1 VNLLL
6 FEETNLPAAIQLP
19 SVRPSPRHP
28 LILQGRKHLRYQVR
42 LFVHLCRLWFILPY
56 SIFHFSADFMIVNTG
71 TPVDCVSLA
80 LSGRLFS
87 WSAPALVLCL
97 LAIAPGFPK
106 HLIIVYDFIWLIQV
120 ISGISTG
127 SNCGY
132 EMYALVSEVAYLW
145 SVFCFVINLLQNFVG
160 STPLPLLLQGRP

>member
-1 VNLLL
+1 
-6 FEETNLPAAIQLP
+6 
-19 SVRPSPRHP
+19 
-28 LILQGRKHLRYQVR
+28 
-42 LFVHLCRLWFILPY
+42 
-56 SIFHFSADFMIVNTG
+56 MIVNTG

-97 LAIAPGFPK
+97 VAMCNCLAPGFPK
-106 HLIIVYDFIWLIQV
+106 HLTIVDDFTWLIQV